1 MGQKAKKKNLSTF
14 FKAKNISNVENIQLC
29 FLMPLDQNDLFA
41 LWAWA
46 VRVNGFRVYPDFIHW
61 LIDKQKQRKI

>member
-41 LWAWA
+41 L
-46 VRVNGFRVYPDFIHW
+46 
-61 LIDKQKQRKI
+61 